1 MLGRSELEDSL
12 LRTYTFAMATTVDQI
27 VEEARRLSRD
37 QIAELVD
44 RLTESLT
51 FEPEIEDAWKKE
63 VRRRVA
69 EIEKGEVKG
78 VPGDE
83 VSAHIRQIIGR

>member
-1 MLGRSELEDSL
+1 
-12 LRTYTFAMATTVDQI
+12 MATTVEQL
-27 VEEARRLSRD
+27 VEEARRLPRD

-44 RLTESLT
+44 RLTLSLHENL
-51 FEPEIEDAWKKE
+51 EPGIEDAWKKE

-69 EIEKGEVKG
+69 EIETGEVKG

-83 VSAHIRQIIGR
+83 VSARIRKIVGR